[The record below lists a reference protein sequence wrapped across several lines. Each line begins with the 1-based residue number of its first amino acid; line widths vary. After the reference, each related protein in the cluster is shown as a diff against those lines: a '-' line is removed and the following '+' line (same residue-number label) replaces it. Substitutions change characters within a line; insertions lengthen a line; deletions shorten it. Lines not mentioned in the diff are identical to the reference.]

1 MKQAWRFIRQWWWAF
16 VGIAGGIFLLV
27 WRIIASKPGG
37 GAVIDPPVPTPT
49 LSERAKVEV
58 ERVRL
63 EGEVEKA
70 KVAAT
75 ADAHREEIARIE
87 ETGKTDP
94 KEARRQLAAHLAR
107 NL

>member
-1 MKQAWRFIRQWWWAF
+1 MNHVRRFVRQWWWAF
-16 VGIAGGIFLLV
+16 VAVAGGVFLLV
-27 WRIIASKPGG
+27 WRILASRPGG
-37 GAVIDPPVPTPT
+37 EPIDPPATTPT

-70 KVAAT
+70 KVTAT